1 MENKIYDEKK
11 VSKWLDLLDELCYM
25 VDFGEYSD
33 EELEEISSYKEV
45 ITRPFLLKN
54 QLYIMKLDV
63 ASEVK
68 YKNGINEINTYE
80 GHKIK
85 VL

>member
-1 MENKIYDEKK
+1 MEVKIYGGKTMLE
-11 VSKWLDLLDELCYM
+11 WMCLLDEFCYM
-25 VDFGEYSD
+25 VDYGEYSD

-45 ITRPFLLKN
+45 FSPSLLKN

-68 YKNGINEINTYE
+68 YKNGINEITTYE

-85 VL
+85 VI